1 MGGETKVE
9 ETKVVELKTAVYKV
23 HVHCGQ
29 CARDIETQFTE
40 FHGVQE
46 VKLDAGSGKV
56 TVRGVGFD
64 EEKLRVK
71 VSKGCR
77 RNVEYIPPPP
87 PPKEIITEV
96 KSTKEEIKI
105 ITVKVPLHCPDCA
118 VMVREILLEHK
129 HIYAAKADLGKNTCV
144 IEGVIEEKKL
154 TEYIYQRT
162 RKHCII
168 DKVETTVRIVEETVV
183 VKKKKEEVV
192 EKVVEEVAEVAEV
205 IEEKIKEVV
214 APYFLPCTH
223 PHFADYSHPSH
234 RCGGDSFS
242 PCGGGGGYGY
252 GHGHGYGGGGGYYG
266 HGYGGGC
273 GSYSTYSELRGYQD
287 TSFLHCSH
295 PVDFLSHDNPNGCS
309 VM

>member
-1 MGGETKVE
+1 MGGETKVVE
-9 ETKVVELKTAVYKV
+9 ETKVELKTAVYKV

-87 PPKEIITEV
+87 PSKDIFTEI

-118 VMVREILLEHK
+118 VRVKEILLEHK
-129 HIYAAKADLGKNTCV
+129 SIYAAKTDFGKGTCV

-183 VKKKKEEVV
+183 VKKNKEEVV
-192 EKVVEEVAEVAEV
+192 DKVVEKVAEV

-223 PHFADYSHPSH
+223 PHFVDYSHPSH
-234 RCGGDSFS
+234 RCGGGFGDGCS
-242 PCGGGGGYGY
+242 PYGGGGYGY
-252 GHGHGYGGGGGYYG
+252 GHGHGYGGG
-266 HGYGGGC
+266 C
-273 GSYSTYSELRGYQD
+273 GSSYSIHSELRGYQD

-295 PVDFLSHDNPNGCS
+295 PVEFLSHENPNGCS